1 MTNKFNKLISR
12 RNFQINPRLSS
23 GTGRGGR
30 RGRTSYITFKFRTSL
45 NIKRIL
51 SAFYAPLPLSK
62 IFLSRPFISTNRT
75 NTGSKSITSNLQYKL
90 ENLEKRADIILYR
103 AH

>member
-12 RNFQINPRLSS
+12 RTGFNFQINPRLK
-23 GTGRGGR
+23 GRGGR

-62 IFLSRPFISTNRT
+62 IFLSRPFISPNRA